1 MVVLHLMNLKT
12 GEQFDKRFAVLSE
25 AKKFVIKIMEGDKL
39 FPIGDSCD
47 TIEEQ
52 NEITKAENVF
62 FIKYV
67 IKRK

>member
-12 GEQFDKRFAVLSE
+12 CEQFDKKFTVLRE
-25 AKKFVIKIMEGDKL
+25 EKKFVIKIMEGNKL

-47 TIEEQ
+47 NIEEQ

-67 IKRK
+67 IRRK